1 MELSIYN
8 IIRGPRIS
16 NKVYRLNQQFNQL
29 VLEVH
34 PQANKPLIAQALKE
48 LFNVTADKIRIVV
61 SKGKFKRSGRHVFQ
75 DNKRKKAYVTLKK
88 GQSIDIM
95 NWSSS
100 DAGSSESAKGGE

>member
-8 IIRGPRIS
+8 IIKGPRIS

-34 PQANKPLIAQALKE
+34 PQANKPLIAQALRE

-61 SKGKFKRSGRHVFQ
+61 SKGKFKRSGRHVYQ
-75 DNKRKKAYVTLKK
+75 GKTRKKAYVTLKE

-95 NWSSS
+95 NWTSH
-100 DAGSSESAKGGE
+100 DAGSESAKGGE